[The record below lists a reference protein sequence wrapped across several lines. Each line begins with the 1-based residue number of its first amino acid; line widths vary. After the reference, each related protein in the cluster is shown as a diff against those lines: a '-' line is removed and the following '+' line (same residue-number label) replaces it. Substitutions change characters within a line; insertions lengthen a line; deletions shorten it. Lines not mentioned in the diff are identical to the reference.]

1 MVGERPGIHK
11 ALKGDLNAIQ
21 HVEMV
26 DQNPIGKSS
35 RSNPVT
41 YLKAYDD
48 IRNLF
53 ASEELAR
60 VRGYKA
66 KHFSFNTDGGR
77 CDTCKGEGE
86 VTIEMQFMADVH
98 LPCEA
103 CNGKRFKAEIL
114 EVKFHGKTISDI
126 LDCTINEVI
135 EFFKEHNQ
143 RKIANKLQPL
153 QDVGLGY
160 AHVGQ
165 SSSTLSGGEAQRV
178 KLAFFLSKGIK
189 NGKTLFL
196 FDEPTTG
203 LVP

>member
-1 MVGERPGIHK
+1 MT
-11 ALKGDLNAIQ
+11 GDIDSID

-48 IRNLF
+48 IRNLY
-53 ASEELAR
+53 ANTELSK

-77 CDTCKGEGE
+77 CDACKGEGE

-98 LPCEA
+98 LPCED
-103 CNGKRFKAEIL
+103 CNGNRFKSEIL
-114 EVKFHGKTISDI
+114 EIKVSDKSISDI
-126 LDCTINEVI
+126 LHCTINEAI
-135 EFFKEHNQ
+135 AFFKQ
-143 RKIANKLQPL
+143 IKQTKIATKLQPL

-178 KLAFFLSKGIK
+178 KLAYFLSKGEK
-189 NGKTLFL
+189 SGKTLFL

-203 LVP
+203 LHFDDVKNY